1 MIRIIVQCLLL
12 LVILCSLVN
21 AGWPE
26 DEVNYWDDIIIKK
39 AGIKATAK
47 DIRDWLQSRIPN
59 SANELKAAKWVA
71 DLGNESF
78 EVREQATQE
87 LLKLNNL
94 AIFELKK
101 AIKSQDVEVAKR
113 ATDCLEQISPNES
126 IALKTAII
134 RLLGKSNPEMV
145 FDYFSKITETS
156 ELDLLTSEALLDAFN
171 ITIKT
176 NQNLIQKLEGFAQTK
191 NIKSR
196 IVIAR
201 VLAKG
206 NPNATAFKKLS
217 TEDKTLVK
225 VNAALALLQEKDKKS
240 IELLINLLPELKINQ
255 LMPIAGL
262 LNELIQDP
270 ASEKE
275 LTKEKPSPLELQTL
289 FAFAWKSKNASTNL
303 DKYTFNQLLPKRILA
318 SLAEPNLSGKICS
331 LNPDGSISELFR
343 NNSYSSIACAI
354 DHTMILL
361 MERSRGQ
368 VIANN
373 LGEVYERGNPL
384 ISAFGV
390 DIDGAGKK
398 FILNRQNLLVLDY
411 TNKMVE
417 SVDLNNDCLAGTRL
431 INGDYAI
438 VFKDKTLL
446 ILDGKDLKKEKTRIS
461 LGANEPARTILGYQI
476 EGTRSGSILI
486 PEYGGKSVK
495 EIDQAGKLIKT
506 INLNIS
512 TGTSPIYGAT
522 LTMNSNGNFLI
533 GTRLGQTVTELNLE
547 GKEIRNWALESKLH
561 RIFTQPLRIIW
572 PD

>member
-1 MIRIIVQCLLL
+1 
-12 LVILCSLVN
+12 
-21 AGWPE
+21 
-26 DEVNYWDDIIIKK
+26 
-39 AGIKATAK
+39 
-47 DIRDWLQSRIPN
+47 
-59 SANELKAAKWVA
+59 
-71 DLGNESF
+71 
-78 EVREQATQE
+78 
-87 LLKLNNL
+87 
-94 AIFELKK
+94 
-101 AIKSQDVEVAKR
+101 
-113 ATDCLEQISPNES
+113 
-126 IALKTAII
+126 
-134 RLLGKSNPEMV
+134 
-145 FDYFSKITETS
+145 
-156 ELDLLTSEALLDAFN
+156 
-171 ITIKT
+171 
-176 NQNLIQKLEGFAQTK
+176 
-191 NIKSR
+191 
-196 IVIAR
+196 
-201 VLAKG
+201 
-206 NPNATAFKKLS
+206 
-217 TEDKTLVK
+217 
-225 VNAALALLQEKDKKS
+225 
-240 IELLINLLPELKINQ
+240 
-255 LMPIAGL
+255 
-262 LNELIQDP
+262 
-270 ASEKE
+270 
-275 LTKEKPSPLELQTL
+275 
-289 FAFAWKSKNASTNL
+289 
-303 DKYTFNQLLPKRILA
+303 
-318 SLAEPNLSGKICS
+318 
-331 LNPDGSISELFR
+331 
-343 NNSYSSIACAI
+343 
-354 DHTMILL
+354 

-411 TNKMVE
+411 SHKMVE

-495 EIDQAGKLIKT
+495 EIDQTGKLIKT

-522 LTMNSNGNFLI
+522 LTMNTNGNFLI

-547 GKEIRNWALESKLH
+547 GKEIRKWALESKLH

>member
-1 MIRIIVQCLLL
+1 MIRIIVQCLLI

-113 ATDCLEQISPNES
+113 ATDCIEQISPNES

-156 ELDLLTSEALLDAFN
+156 ELDLLTAEALLDAFN

-176 NQNLIQKLEGFAQTK
+176 NQNLIQKLESFAQTK

-225 VNAALALLQEKDKKS
+225 VNAALALLQEKDKKA
-240 IELLINLLPELKINQ
+240 IELLINLS
-255 LMPIAGL
+255 
-262 LNELIQDP
+262 LIH
-270 ASEKE
+270 
-275 LTKEKPSPLELQTL
+275 
-289 FAFAWKSKNASTNL
+289 
-303 DKYTFNQLLPKRILA
+303 I
-318 SLAEPNLSGKICS
+318 
-331 LNPDGSISELFR
+331 
-343 NNSYSSIACAI
+343 
-354 DHTMILL
+354 
-361 MERSRGQ
+361 
-368 VIANN
+368 
-373 LGEVYERGNPL
+373 
-384 ISAFGV
+384 
-390 DIDGAGKK
+390 
-398 FILNRQNLLVLDY
+398 
-411 TNKMVE
+411 
-417 SVDLNNDCLAGTRL
+417 
-431 INGDYAI
+431 
-438 VFKDKTLL
+438 
-446 ILDGKDLKKEKTRIS
+446 
-461 LGANEPARTILGYQI
+461 
-476 EGTRSGSILI
+476 
-486 PEYGGKSVK
+486 
-495 EIDQAGKLIKT
+495 
-506 INLNIS
+506 
-512 TGTSPIYGAT
+512 
-522 LTMNSNGNFLI
+522 
-533 GTRLGQTVTELNLE
+533 
-547 GKEIRNWALESKLH
+547 
-561 RIFTQPLRIIW
+561 
-572 PD
+572 

>member
-1 MIRIIVQCLLL
+1 M
-12 LVILCSLVN
+12 
-21 AGWPE
+21 
-26 DEVNYWDDIIIKK
+26 
-39 AGIKATAK
+39 
-47 DIRDWLQSRIPN
+47 
-59 SANELKAAKWVA
+59 LK
-71 DLGNESF
+71 F
-78 EVREQATQE
+78 
-87 LLKLNNL
+87 
-94 AIFELKK
+94 
-101 AIKSQDVEVAKR
+101 AKR

-275 LTKEKPSPLELQTL
+275 LAKEKPSPLELQNL

-303 DKYTFNQLLPKRILA
+303 DKYSFNQLLPKRILA

-343 NNSYSSIACAI
+343 NNSYSPIACAI

-495 EIDQAGKLIKT
+495 EIDQTGKLIKT

>member
-1 MIRIIVQCLLL
+1 MTRIIVQCLLL

-26 DEVNYWDDIIIKK
+26 DEVNYWDDTIIKK

-59 SANELKAAKWVA
+59 SANELKAAIWVA

-156 ELDLLTSEALLDAFN
+156 ELDLLTAEALLDAFN

-176 NQNLIQKLEGFAQTK
+176 NQNLIQKLESFAQTK

-275 LTKEKPSPLELQTL
+275 LAKEKPSPLELQKL
-289 FAFAWKSKNASTNL
+289 FAFAWKSKKASTNL

-446 ILDGKDLKKEKTRIS
+446 ILDGKDLKNEKTRIS
-461 LGANEPARTILGYQI
+461 LGAN
-476 EGTRSGSILI
+476 
-486 PEYGGKSVK
+486 
-495 EIDQAGKLIKT
+495 
-506 INLNIS
+506 
-512 TGTSPIYGAT
+512 
-522 LTMNSNGNFLI
+522 
-533 GTRLGQTVTELNLE
+533 
-547 GKEIRNWALESKLH
+547 
-561 RIFTQPLRIIW
+561 
-572 PD
+572 